1 MSTLHTSEGAQLC
14 KGVVL
19 AALHRARW
27 CECDALGEV
36 RLELEEPVLGEDRAP
51 LHLPP
56 VSSLVPCVP
65 CRQQPAI
72 TDHDTAVIPAPALR
86 NL

>member
-1 MSTLHTSEGAQLC
+1 MSTLHTSEGAQLVKVSC
-14 KGVVL
+14 WQLYIAPGGVSVT
-19 AALHRARW
+19 
-27 CECDALGEV
+27 LGEV

-65 CRQQPAI
+65 CRHQPAI